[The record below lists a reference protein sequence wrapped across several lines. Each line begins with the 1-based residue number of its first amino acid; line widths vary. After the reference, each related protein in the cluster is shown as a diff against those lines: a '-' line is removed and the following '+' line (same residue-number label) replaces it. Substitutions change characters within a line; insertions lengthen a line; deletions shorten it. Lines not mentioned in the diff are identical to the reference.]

1 MKRIAKISALAGYR
15 LEIEFEDGVTGT
27 VDVESELFGPVFTP
41 LRDEAVFAQVS
52 PELCAELPS
61 NAYSSR
67 DLTV

>member
-1 MKRIAKISALAGYR
+1 MLNVLNVANLVEPLIWKPALEGLHYA
-15 LEIEFEDGVTGT
+15 
-27 VDVESELFGPVFTP
+27 VEPNGRV
-41 LRDEAVFAQVS
+41 VS